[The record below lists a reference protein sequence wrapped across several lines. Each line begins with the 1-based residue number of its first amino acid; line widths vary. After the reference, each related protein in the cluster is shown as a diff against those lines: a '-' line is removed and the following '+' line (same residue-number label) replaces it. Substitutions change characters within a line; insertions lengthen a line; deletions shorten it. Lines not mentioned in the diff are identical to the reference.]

1 MTIDE
6 RLHEEAVEEVK
17 KKLEKELGIQLVKST
32 IEYNLPKIVDLICDS
47 PDQDLNAV
55 VSVCDN
61 VRINQNGKISE
72 KSEKK
77 LFSGILEL
85 RKLPYDKKILVIT
98 DFQVYQKL
106 LKTWYNSKGLR
117 WREEMHPDT
126 IIKLIEFPVFENNF
140 AEVFNNKSFTVSQL
154 LGAMKFNVL
163 KYDQLPPEIKEVMLV
178 MLRRLG
184 YLRKKTK
191 KIDFSSLDKKIG

>member
-98 DFQVYQKL
+98 DPQAYIKFSKTFPYFQWHEPEPEL
-106 LKTWYNSKGLR
+106 P
-117 WREEMHPDT
+117 E
-126 IIKLIEFPVFENNF
+126 IKLIEFPIFQNNF
-140 AEVFNNKSFTVSQL
+140 VEGSNNKEFTVGQL
-154 LGAMKFNVL
+154 ILAMKFNVIN
-163 KYDQLPPEIKEVMLV
+163 YDQFPSDVAEMMFEMLN
-178 MLRRLG
+178 RRG
-184 YLRKKTK
+184 YLRKKPK
-191 KIDFSSLDKKIG
+191 KSGIKNGS